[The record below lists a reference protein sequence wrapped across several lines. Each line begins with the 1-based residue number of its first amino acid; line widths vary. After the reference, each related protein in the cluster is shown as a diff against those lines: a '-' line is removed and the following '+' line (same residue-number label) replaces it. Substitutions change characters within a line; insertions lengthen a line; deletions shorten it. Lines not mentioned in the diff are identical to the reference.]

1 MKSRPLRL
9 SSMITIA
16 VLAIALGFVHH
27 SRAQTRDQL
36 YGTWRLMKFQRT
48 IAATGETIEQ
58 YGKAPLGF
66 LNYGRDG
73 RMMTIV
79 VGEGRSAPSDPAR
92 VTDQER
98 ANLYKTMFA
107 YAGTFSFDGKTI
119 THHVD
124 VSYNQFWT
132 GTDLVRQAKL
142 EGNKLTLTI
151 KPEISAAD
159 GRVSSFVLLWEK
171 VK

>member
-1 MKSRPLRL
+1 MKSKSFRL
-9 SSMITIA
+9 FVLMTIA
-16 VLAIALGFVHH
+16 VLVLAVGFVHH

-36 YGTWRLMKFQRT
+36 YGTWRLVKLQRT
-48 IAATGETIEQ
+48 IVSTGETADL
-58 YGKAPLGF
+58 YGKVPVGF
-66 LNYGRDG
+66 INYGRDG

-79 VGEGRSAPSDPAR
+79 VGEGRSAPADPAR

-98 ANLYKTMFA
+98 VNLYKTMFA
-107 YAGTFSFDGKTI
+107 YAGTFTLDGKTV

-132 GTDLVRQAKL
+132 GTDLVRQANI
-142 EGNKLTLTI
+142 EGDKLTLTI
-151 KPEISAAD
+151 KPEISTID
-159 GRVSSFVLLWEK
+159 GKLASFVLVWEK

>member
-1 MKSRPLRL
+1 MKSRSFRL
-9 SSMITIA
+9 LSMVTIA
-16 VLAIALGFVHH
+16 FLAMAVGFVRH

-36 YGTWRLMKFQRT
+36 YGTWRLVKLQRT
-48 IAATGETIEQ
+48 IVSTGETADL
-58 YGKAPLGF
+58 YGKMPVGF
-66 LNYGRDG
+66 INYGRDS
-73 RMMTIV
+73 RMMTIA
-79 VGEGRSAPSDPAR
+79 VGEGRSAPADPAS
-92 VTDQER
+92 VTDRER
-98 ANLYKTMFA
+98 IDLFKTMFA
-107 YAGTFSFDGKTI
+107 YGGTFSFDGKTV

-151 KPEISAAD
+151 KPEISAID
-159 GRVSSFVLLWEK
+159 GKLASFVLVWEK

>member
-1 MKSRPLRL
+1 MKSFRL
-9 SSMITIA
+9 LILVNVA
-16 VLAIALGFVHH
+16 VLAMAVAFVRH
-27 SRAQTRDQL
+27 SHAQTRDQL
-36 YGTWRLMKFQRT
+36 YGTWRLIKFQRT
-48 IAATGETIEQ
+48 IVATGETIEQ
-58 YGKAPLGF
+58 YGKTPVGF

-79 VGEGRSAPSDPAR
+79 VGEGRSKPADPTK

-98 ANLYKTMFA
+98 ANLFKTMFA
-107 YAGTFSFDGKTI
+107 YAGTFTFDGKTI

-142 EGNKLTLTI
+142 EGGKLTLSI
-151 KPEISAAD
+151 DPEISAAD
-159 GRVSSFVLLWEK
+159 GRVSSFALVWEK